1 MAFIYNA
8 KKCNNAGHN
17 NLENREWK
25 AKKNYF
31 LKTWSTTIA
40 AVIKDVNEVI
50 HEVKKTL
57 SVVSLISI

>member
-8 KKCNNAGHN
+8 KKCNNVGHN

-31 LKTWSTTIA
+31 LKT
-40 AVIKDVNEVI
+40 
-50 HEVKKTL
+50 
-57 SVVSLISI
+57 